1 MKLTTSRPSTTGRA
15 MTIDLSIIELSP
27 PRLQFGGAITHSDPK
42 VGLLAAGP
50 FDLRFGSA
58 RKDHIHVGIVGPA
71 DQVVAARRWLDR
83 CSLEIPVLGNANLLK
98 RPFPG
103 FADAFHKQL
112 VAPELSSIALS
123 SDTNDNLARALQ
135 GDAYTAFQNV
145 VDLYADAHARLSSR
159 DLNRP
164 DIILMCIPDSVFA
177 KVGSVERKATE
188 EERKRAKT
196 IQRARESTQLDL
208 FDDILDEVE
217 QTPEDFLRRDLRHAL
232 KARALRNRL
241 PIQLVTDALLNDTS
255 RNQDPATRAWNFA
268 VGLYYKAGGVP
279 WRLPPNG
286 PDTCFVGISFH
297 HFRTTQRAIVRSSLA
312 QAFSSNGEGFA
323 IRGEGVPVEPNQSR
337 NIHLSELQAFQIA
350 QNVLAEYEL
359 RTGGAPLRVVLH
371 KTSYFDAAER
381 AGFEAALKDV
391 PIVSMVTLVP
401 SLFRLMR
408 YGAYPPK
415 VGTVCTVNNNR
426 SFLFTSGFMP
436 ELGTYPGPHV
446 PQPFEVRCL
455 GSEDAVAAAQDVL
468 NLTRMNWNTA
478 DIRGKWPVSLSFAR
492 RVGGI
497 LDEYGD
503 ENLMETSFRYFV

>member
-1 MKLTTSRPSTTGRA
+1 MARIPARVGPTMP
-15 MTIDLSIIELSP
+15 IDLSVVELPP
-27 PRLQFGGAITHSDPK
+27 PRLQFGGASAHSDPK
-42 VGLLAAGP
+42 AGLLAAGP

-58 RKDHIHVGIVGPA
+58 RKDHVHVGIVGPA
-71 DQVVAARRWLDR
+71 DQVAAAGRWLER
-83 CSLEIPVLGNANLLK
+83 CGREVPVLGEPSLLRK
-98 RPFPG
+98 PFPG
-103 FADAFHKQL
+103 FAEAFHKEL
-112 VAPELSSIALS
+112 IAPAASSITLTS
-123 SDTNDNLARALQ
+123 ETNGELAHALQ
-135 GDAYTAFQNV
+135 GDAYQGFQRV
-145 VDLYADAHARLSSR
+145 VDLYADAHARLASR

-164 DIILMCIPDSVFA
+164 DIVLMCIPDDVLD
-177 KVGSVERKATE
+177 KVSSVERRATE
-188 EERKRAKT
+188 DERRRAKE
-196 IQRARESTQLDL
+196 IRRARPSSQLDL
-208 FDDILDEVE
+208 FDVLDEVE
-217 QTPEDFLRRDLRHAL
+217 QTPEDFLRRDFRLAL

-241 PIQLVTDALLNDTS
+241 PIQLVTGALLNDTA

-279 WRLPPNG
+279 WRLPPSG

-297 HFRTTQRAIVRSSLA
+297 HFRTTRRAIVRSSLA
-312 QAFSSNGEGFA
+312 QAFSSDGEGFA
-323 IRGEGVPVEPNQSR
+323 IRGEGVPAEPDQGR
-337 NIHLSELQAFQIA
+337 NVHLSERQAFGLA

-371 KTSYFDAAER
+371 KTSHFDPAEQ
-381 AGFEAALKDV
+381 AGFAAALRDT

-401 SLFRLMR
+401 SLFRLLR
-408 YGAYPPK
+408 YGPYPPK
-415 VGTVCTVNNNR
+415 VGTVCTVNGDR

-455 GSEDAVAAAQDVL
+455 GAESAVAAAQDVL

-503 ENLMETSFRYFV
+503 DDPVETSFRYFV

>member
-1 MKLTTSRPSTTGRA
+1 MGQM
-15 MTIDLSIIELSP
+15 MTIDLSIVELAP
-27 PRLQFGGAITHSDPK
+27 PRLQFGGASTHSDPK
-42 VGLLAAGP
+42 AGLLSAGP

-58 RKDHIHVGIVGPA
+58 RKDHVHVGIIGPA
-71 DQVVAARRWLDR
+71 DQVAAARRWLER
-83 CSLEIPVLGNANLLK
+83 CEREIPALGEANLLRK
-98 RPFPG
+98 PFPG
-103 FADAFHKQL
+103 FPDAFHKGL
-112 VAPELSSIALS
+112 VAPDQSSIALS
-123 SDTNDNLARALQ
+123 SATSDSLADALE
-135 GDAYTAFQNV
+135 GDAYSAFQRV
-145 VDLYADAHARLSSR
+145 VDLYAEAHARLAAR

-164 DIILMCIPDSVFA
+164 DIVLMCIPQNVFE
-177 KVGSVERKATE
+177 KVGTVERKTTDD
-188 EERKRAKT
+188 ERKRAKALERT
-196 IQRARESTQLDL
+196 RAKSQLDM
-208 FDDILDEVE
+208 FDMLDEVE
-217 QTPEDFLRRDLRHAL
+217 QTPEDFLKRDLRHAL

-241 PIQLVTDALLNDTS
+241 PIQLVTDALLDDTA
-255 RNQDPATRAWNFA
+255 RNQDPATRAWNFS

-279 WRLPPNG
+279 WRLPPTG

-312 QAFSSNGEGFA
+312 QAFSSDGEGFA
-323 IRGEGVPVEPNQSR
+323 IRGQGVPVEPDQGR
-337 NIHLSELQAFQIA
+337 NVHLSKEQAFDLATNI
-350 QNVLAEYEL
+350 LAEYEL

-371 KTSYFDAAER
+371 KTSYFDEAER
-381 AGFEAALKDV
+381 TGFEDALKDI

-401 SLFRLMR
+401 SLFRLLR

-415 VGTVCTVNNNR
+415 VGTVCTINDDR

-455 GSEDAVAAAQDVL
+455 GPERPIAAAQDVL

-503 ENLMETSFRYFV
+503 DDLVETSFRYFV

>member
-1 MKLTTSRPSTTGRA
+1 MA
-15 MTIDLSIIELSP
+15 IDLSIVELSP
-27 PRLQFGGAITHSDPK
+27 PRLQFGGASAHSDPK
-42 VGLLAAGP
+42 AGLLAAGP

-58 RKDHIHVGIVGPA
+58 RKDHVHVGIIGPA
-71 DQVVAARRWLDR
+71 EQVTAARRWLER
-83 CSLEIPVLGNANLLK
+83 CEREIPALGEANLLRK
-98 RPFPG
+98 PFPG
-103 FADAFHKQL
+103 FPDAFHKGL
-112 VAPELSSIALS
+112 VAPDQSSIALS
-123 SDTNDNLARALQ
+123 SATSDSLADALE
-135 GDAYTAFQNV
+135 GDAYSAFQRV
-145 VDLYADAHARLSSR
+145 VDLYAEAHARLAAR

-164 DIILMCIPDSVFA
+164 DIVLMCIPQNVFE
-177 KVGSVERKATE
+177 KVGTVERKTTDD
-188 EERKRAKT
+188 ERKRAKALERT
-196 IQRARESTQLDL
+196 RAKSQLDM
-208 FDDILDEVE
+208 FDMLDEVE
-217 QTPEDFLRRDLRHAL
+217 QTPEDFLKRDLRHAL
-232 KARALRNRL
+232 KARALRSRL
-241 PIQLVTDALLNDTS
+241 PIQLVTDALFDDTA
-255 RNQDPATRAWNFA
+255 RNQDPATRAWNFS

-279 WRLPPNG
+279 WRLPPTG

-312 QAFSSNGEGFA
+312 QAFSSDGEGFA
-323 IRGEGVPVEPNQSR
+323 IRGQGVPVEPDQGR
-337 NIHLSELQAFQIA
+337 NVHLSKEQAFDLA
-350 QNVLAEYEL
+350 RDVLSEYEL

-371 KTSYFDAAER
+371 KTSYFDEAER
-381 AGFEAALKDV
+381 AGFEDALKDI

-401 SLFRLMR
+401 SLFRLLR

-415 VGTVCTVNNNR
+415 VGTVCTINDAR

-455 GSEDAVAAAQDVL
+455 GPERPIAAAQDVL

-503 ENLMETSFRYFV
+503 DDLVETSFRYFV